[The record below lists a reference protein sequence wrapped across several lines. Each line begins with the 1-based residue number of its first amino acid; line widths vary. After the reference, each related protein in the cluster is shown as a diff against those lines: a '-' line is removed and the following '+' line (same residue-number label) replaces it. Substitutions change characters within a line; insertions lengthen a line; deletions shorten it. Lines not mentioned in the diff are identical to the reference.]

1 MAEEKNTPDE
11 VQRVCFVSKEGNKT
25 FATYNSYVKLE
36 DELSREGLT
45 FKKTKDTE
53 KDGDNE
59 AVVYKQVE
67 E

>member
-1 MAEEKNTPDE
+1 MAEKNTADE
-11 VQRVCFVSKEGNKT
+11 PQKVCFVTKEGTKT
-25 FATYNSYVKLE
+25 MVTYNSYVELE
-36 DELSREGLT
+36 DEMTREGLT

-53 KDGDNE
+53 KDGDVE